1 MNNELNVACL
11 FDFDGTISDTQEFY
25 NNYWLKKQ
33 AECVPHD
40 KDLLFHA
47 KGQALSRFINEFF
60 PQEMHSTIMDEL
72 DEIDNNIPYDYVAG
86 AEEFLKN
93 LKSLGIKTALVTNSE
108 DLKMNYV
115 FEKRPELL
123 GYFDT
128 VVTLNKVDK
137 PKPDPEGYLLAAKE
151 LNVKPENCLVFEDSL
166 VGMEAG
172 RNAGMKVIGLATTN
186 PREVIQSSADKII
199 DDYIG
204 LTIDTLI

>member
-11 FDFDGTISDTQEFY
+11 FDFDGTISDSQEYY

-33 AECVPHD
+33 AECVPHV

-47 KGQALSRFINEFF
+47 KGQALSRFISEFF

-72 DEIDNNIPYDYVAG
+72 DEIDNIIPYDYIAG

-128 VVTLNKVDK
+128 VVTINKVNK

-186 PREVIQSSADKII
+186 PREVIQSSADQII